1 MLSGITLL
9 IFATSYLITLG
20 LEIARIFV
28 RARVRAVLSLGFA
41 VLGLVVH
48 TLYLLGEQRGLLEL
62 GPISSW
68 HQWCLM
74 AAWILVSVYVI
85 VAFSQPGTSLGLF
98 LLPLV
103 LVLTGVAYL
112 MDQMAPFS
120 NATTETWGLIHGTAL
135 LAGTVVVMLGFVTGI
150 MFLIQSYR
158 LKHKMVATEGFKLP
172 SLEWL
177 ETVNR
182 RALIVSTCLLAGG
195 LFAGILLK
203 INHNSFP
210 WTDPVIWSSAIL
222 FLWLMAAMIFELIYR
237 PARRGQKVA
246 YLTMANFVFLA
257 FVLGL
262 ILFGPS
268 EHARSNTQ
276 AWSRVFSWP
285 SPTVVLRP
293 SPDASPGSA
302 AR

>member
-9 IFATSYLITLG
+9 IFAASYAITLG

-28 RARVRAVLSLGFA
+28 RARSRAVLSLGFA
-41 VLGLVVH
+41 VLGLAAH
-48 TLYLLGEQRGLLEL
+48 TFYLVGEQQGVIQS

-74 AAWILVSVYVI
+74 AAWVLVSLYVI
-85 VAFSQPGTSLGLF
+85 AAFSQPGTSLGLF

-103 LVLTGVAYL
+103 LLLVGVAYL
-112 MDQMAPFS
+112 MDRVAPFS
-120 NATTETWGLIHGTAL
+120 TTTSAETWGVIHGTAL
-135 LAGTVVVMLGFVTGI
+135 LAGTVIVMLGFVTGI
-150 MFLIQSYR
+150 MYLIQSYR
-158 LKHKMVATEGFKLP
+158 LKHKMLSTEGFKLP

-177 ETVNR
+177 EMTNR
-182 RALIVSTCLLAGG
+182 RALVISTCLLAGG

-203 INHNSFP
+203 LNHNSFP

-222 FLWLMAAMIFELIYR
+222 FSWLVAAMIFELVYR

-246 YLTMANFVFLA
+246 YLTMANFMFLA
-257 FVLGL
+257 LVLGL

-268 EHARSNTQ
+268 QHARNSETTTEKDDTSEVSQ
-276 AWSRVFSWP
+276 GVD
-285 SPTVVLRP
+285 SPRSLFQ
-293 SPDASPGSA
+293 
-302 AR
+302 

>member
-9 IFATSYLITLG
+9 IIAASYIITLG

-28 RARVRAVLSLGFA
+28 RARSRAIFSLGFA
-41 VLGLVVH
+41 VLGLVTH
-48 TLYLLGEQRGLLEL
+48 TLYLVGEQRGLIES

-74 AAWILVSVYVI
+74 AAWVLVSLYVI
-85 VAFSQPGTSLGLF
+85 AAFAQPGTSLGLF

-103 LVLTGVAYL
+103 LLLVGVAYL
-112 MDQMAPFS
+112 MDQVAPFAA
-120 NATTETWGLIHGTAL
+120 ATSSETWGVIHGTAL
-135 LAGTVVVMLGFVTGI
+135 LAGTVVVMLGFVTGV
-150 MFLIQSYR
+150 MYLIQSYR
-158 LKHKMVATEGFKLP
+158 LKHKMLSNEGFKLP

-177 ETVNR
+177 EITNR

-222 FLWLMAAMIFELIYR
+222 FLWLVATMIFELAYR

-262 ILFGPS
+262 VLFGPS
-268 EHARSNTQ
+268 QHARN
-276 AWSRVFSWP
+276 V
-285 SPTVVLRP
+285 
-293 SPDASPGSA
+293 SPGKEANPVTESSPA
-302 AR
+302 DVPAERSDAQ

>member
-9 IFATSYLITLG
+9 ILAASYLITLG

-28 RARVRAVLSLGFA
+28 QARWRAVLSLGFA
-41 VLGLVVH
+41 VLGLITH
-48 TLYLLGEQRGLLEL
+48 TLYLIGEQRGVIDS

-74 AAWILVSVYVI
+74 AAWVLASLYVI
-85 VAFSQPGTSLGLF
+85 AAFAQPGTSLGLF
-98 LLPLV
+98 LLPMVLLLV
-103 LVLTGVAYL
+103 GVAYL
-112 MDQMAPFS
+112 MDQVAPFS
-120 NATTETWGLIHGTAL
+120 AATQTESWSVIHGTAL

-158 LKHKMVATEGFKLP
+158 LKHKMLSSEGFRLP

-177 ETVNR
+177 EITNR
-182 RALIVSTCLLAGG
+182 RSLVVSTCLLAGG

-222 FLWLMAAMIFELIYR
+222 FLWLVASMIFEVFYR
-237 PARRGQKVA
+237 PARRGKKVA
-246 YLTMANFVFLA
+246 YLTMANFLFLA
-257 FVLGL
+257 LVLGL
-262 ILFGPS
+262 VLFGPS
-268 EHARSNTQ
+268 QHARNRQNDDRENVTKPVGE
-276 AWSRVFSWP
+276 A
-285 SPTVVLRP
+285 
-293 SPDASPGSA
+293 ASSEGSVD
-302 AR
+302 R

>member
-9 IFATSYLITLG
+9 IFAACYLITLG
-20 LEIARIFV
+20 LEISRIFV
-28 RARVRAVLSLGFA
+28 RAQVRAFLSLAFA
-41 VLGLVVH
+41 TLGLVVH
-48 TLYLLGEQRGLLEL
+48 TLYLIGEQRGLIPS

-74 AAWILVSVYVI
+74 AAWVLVSLYVI
-85 VAFSQPGTSLGLF
+85 AAFAQPGTSLGLF

-103 LVLTGVAYL
+103 LLLTGVAYL
-112 MDQMAPFS
+112 MDQVAPFS
-120 NATTETWGLIHGTAL
+120 ATTSTETWGLIHGTAL

-158 LKHKMVATEGFKLP
+158 LKHKMLSAEGFKLP

-177 ETVNR
+177 EMTNR
-182 RALIVSTCLLAGG
+182 RALVVSTCLLAGG

-203 INHNSFP
+203 INNDSFP

-222 FLWLMAAMIFELIYR
+222 FLWLVAAMVFELVYR

-257 FVLGL
+257 FVLAL
-262 ILFGPS
+262 VLFGPS
-268 EHARSNTQ
+268 QHARTLEQSQ
-276 AWSRVFSWP
+276 EDVSRVPMMTPALERS
-285 SPTVVLRP
+285 VGR
-293 SPDASPGSA
+293 
-302 AR
+302 

>member
-9 IFATSYLITLG
+9 CFAACYAITLG
-20 LEIARIFV
+20 LEIARIWI
-28 RARVRAVLSLGFA
+28 RARSRAIFSLGFG
-41 VLGLVVH
+41 VVGLVTH
-48 TLYLLGEQRGLLEL
+48 TLYLIAEQQGVIQS

-74 AAWILVSVYVI
+74 AAWVLMSLYVI
-85 VAFSQPGTSLGLF
+85 AAFAQPGTSLGLF

-103 LVLTGVAYL
+103 LLLIGVAYL
-112 MDQMAPFS
+112 MDQVAPFGAETS
-120 NATTETWGLIHGTAL
+120 AETWGVIHGTAL

-150 MFLIQSYR
+150 MYLIQSYR
-158 LKHKMVATEGFKLP
+158 LKHKMLSTEGFKLP

-177 ETVNR
+177 ETTNR
-182 RALIVSTCLLAGG
+182 RALVISTCLLAGG
-195 LFAGILLK
+195 MFAGILLK

-222 FLWLMAAMIFELIYR
+222 FLWLVAAMIFEVVYR

-257 FVLGL
+257 LVLAL

-268 EHARSNTQ
+268 QHARKT
-276 AWSRVFSWP
+276 
-285 SPTVVLRP
+285 
-293 SPDASPGSA
+293 GSSTEEISAVPA
-302 AR
+302 AMPIARERSLAR

>member
-9 IFATSYLITLG
+9 IFAASYLITLG

-28 RARVRAVLSLGFA
+28 RARVRAFLSLGFA
-41 VLGLVVH
+41 TLGLVVH
-48 TLYLLGEQRGLLEL
+48 TLYLIGEQRGVIVS

-74 AAWILVSVYVI
+74 AAWVLVSLYVI
-85 VAFSQPGTSLGLF
+85 AAFAQPGTSLGLF

-103 LVLTGVAYL
+103 LLLTGVAYL
-112 MDQMAPFS
+112 MDQVAPFS
-120 NATTETWGLIHGTAL
+120 ATTSTETWGVIHGTAL

-158 LKHKMVATEGFKLP
+158 LKHKMLSTEGFKLP

-177 ETVNR
+177 ETTNR
-182 RALIVSTCLLAGG
+182 RALIVSTCLLAAG

-203 INHNSFP
+203 INNDSFP
-210 WTDPVIWSSAIL
+210 WTDPVIWSSAVL
-222 FLWLMAAMIFELIYR
+222 FLWLVAAMAFELVYR

-262 ILFGPS
+262 VLFGPS
-268 EHARSNTQ
+268 QHARTLDQ
-276 AWSRVFSWP
+276 AK
-285 SPTVVLRP
+285 TE
-293 SPDASPGSA
+293 ASEVSMIVSVSTRSTG
-302 AR
+302 R

>member
-9 IFATSYLITLG
+9 IFAASYLITLG

-28 RARVRAVLSLGFA
+28 QARWRAFLSLGFA
-41 VLGLVVH
+41 VVGLITH
-48 TLYLLGEQRGLLEL
+48 TLYLVGEQRGLIDS

-74 AAWILVSVYVI
+74 AAWVLVSLYVI
-85 VAFSQPGTSLGLF
+85 AAFAQPGTSLGLF
-98 LLPLV
+98 LLPMVLLLV
-103 LVLTGVAYL
+103 GVAYL
-112 MDQMAPFS
+112 MDQVAPFS
-120 NATTETWGLIHGTAL
+120 ATTSAETWGVIHGTAL

-150 MFLIQSYR
+150 MFQIQSYR
-158 LKHKMVATEGFKLP
+158 LKHKMLSSEGFRLP

-177 ETVNR
+177 EITNR

-203 INHNSFP
+203 LNRNSFP

-222 FLWLMAAMIFELIYR
+222 FLWLVASMIFELVYR

-257 FVLGL
+257 LVLGL
-262 ILFGPS
+262 VLFGPS
-268 EHARSNTQ
+268 QHAKNLQ
-276 AWSRVFSWP
+276 NG
-285 SPTVVLRP
+285 
-293 SPDASPGSA
+293 DNGSVTTKVDEA
-302 AR
+302 APVEGSVNQ